1 MCVSVDVYFSYSYW
15 YLCQSLIS
23 LRCTSQHPTWRVP
36 IAVHFIF
43 VHYIICLVWLLLRGN
58 GLVTDLPRNIII
70 WFHHLSPYAGLLVR
84 LLISAS
90 DNTSLSRCTDSTYS
104 VHVLVARS
112 YSQCLA
118 SSIRHAYYLQSKTHT
133 PSCHLSRLAIRVVWN
148 VACLPTIN
156 LLDVCICIYHSVHPW
171 SQSHSLINIIP
182 PYHTY
187 CVNTVYYISRR
198 GVGQTVFTSIWCLV
212 ISSLSFWLH
221 P

>member
-1 MCVSVDVYFSYSYW
+1 MHCST
-15 YLCQSLIS
+15 
-23 LRCTSQHPTWRVP
+23 R
-36 IAVHFIF
+36 
-43 VHYIICLVWLLLRGN
+43 ICIDICRLVKVLYPCDALHSIQLDEFLLLCISFSCTISFASFGYC
-58 GLVTDLPRNIII
+58 LEVMALWLIFTRNIII
-70 WFHHLSPYAGLLVR
+70 WFHHLSPYAGLLLR

-112 YSQCLA
+112 YSHSLA

-148 VACLPTIN
+148 VACLPTTN
-156 LLDVCICIYHSVHPW
+156 LLDVCICIYDSVHPW

-187 CVNTVYYISRR
+187 CVYTVYYISRR
-198 GVGQTVFTSIWCLV
+198 GVGQAVFTSIWCL
-212 ISSLSFWLH
+212 IIPSLSFWLH